1 MKRFEVKP
9 WMIASVVILAFILCI
24 VGWFASTHNHV
35 VGLEEQINTAA
46 ANIET
51 QEKRRVDLIYNLV
64 DTVED
69 YNKYEQETMTAIV
82 AARSAADT
90 GNVEE
95 AQVTIQALAEAYPEL
110 KSNENYKTLMTELSM
125 TENIIAENRSNYNT
139 QVKSY
144 NRYVR
149 RFPANIVLSIMGYEP
164 IDATYLEF
172 NASSDAPQNLFG
184 KD

>member
-64 DTVED
+64 DAVED

-82 AARSAADT
+82 AARSAADA
-90 GNVEE
+90 GNVGRG
-95 AQVTIQALAEAYPEL
+95 
-110 KSNENYKTLMTELSM
+110 S
-125 TENIIAENRSNYNT
+125 
-139 QVKSY
+139 
-144 NRYVR
+144 
-149 RFPANIVLSIMGYEP
+149 GY
-164 IDATYLEF
+164 Y
-172 NASSDAPQNLFG
+172 SGSG
-184 KD
+184 

>member
-1 MKRFEVKP
+1 MKHFEVKP
-9 WMIASVVILAFILCI
+9 WMIITAVVAALVLCI

-51 QEKRRVDLIYNLV
+51 QEKRRVDLVYNLV
-64 DTVED
+64 DAVES
-69 YNKYEQETMTAIV
+69 YNAHEKETMTAIV
-82 AARSAADT
+82 AARSAADA

-125 TENIIAENRSNYNT
+125 TENLIAEQRSNYNA

-149 RFPANIVLSIMGYEP
+149 RFPANILLNIMGYEP
-164 IDATYLEF
+164 IDVNYLEF
-172 NASSDAPQNLFG
+172 EAPSDAPQNLFG